1 MNDRP
6 MGLVQ
11 ECQQKQQQH
20 SGVNMKDDSVLSAN
34 LFANQGRGSFE
45 SYQSHSQSQTHHHQH
60 QHKHQHKRV
69 DTETDKGRRP
79 SGHVAEENRFPH
91 SSQGTDHAVLS
102 YDSRITSGHQKGAS
116 YSHEH
121 TSPPILTRFPSTA
134 SLTPLP
140 TVFSTEQHRQQQY
153 SPSFQHESNNNN
165 KNHPPS
171 SNSSSS
177 SRHRPSSKHYQQHYQ
192 EYPAHPVA
200 TILSM
205 SDSTPTVRAR
215 MSQERVMLP
224 PNASDLSEVPADA
237 FAEGEVLE
245 IEMSDCDVWDHY
257 SSNPY
262 SSDHIR
268 QARARCSSSTL
279 FDEARPPSGQGSYH
293 SKHDGS
299 DSPKSSPVLFHSNE
313 TFQHQQQLHYE
324 QAQQPPK
331 KQAIVFLDQSSHP
344 HHQQQQH
351 YDQSYTTDK
360 KGSIRTQETAST
372 NSCGDSPSWTTG
384 VRLKIEPSTP
394 VRPASGHH
402 HHHLTTSHQHSQQQ
416 STKGSSPLTAPT
428 TPLTPAPTTPLTP
441 TPTELDKPAK
451 NLMIFNKIPRQ
462 WPASQETLH
471 HHYVSK
477 ANKKAPPVRPKNNT
491 KDSSF
496 LFVLRIFARK
506 TVMSLPKEG

>member
-1 MNDRP
+1 

-11 ECQQKQQQH
+11 EQQQH
-20 SGVNMKDDSVLSAN
+20 SGGVYVEHDSVLRAN

-45 SYQSHSQSQTHHHQH
+45 SYQSQSQSHSHHHQH
-60 QHKHQHKRV
+60 QHKR
-69 DTETDKGRRP
+69 DDAETEKGRR
-79 SGHVAEENRFPH
+79 SLGHVAEENRFPH
-91 SSQGTDHAVLS
+91 SSQGTDNAVLS
-102 YDSRITSGHQKGAS
+102 YDSSKGSGHQKGAS
-116 YSHEH
+116 FSHEH

-140 TVFSTEQHRQQQY
+140 AVFSTEQHHQQQY
-153 SPSFQHESNNNN
+153 SPSCHHDNN

-257 SSNPY
+257 SSNSY

-299 DSPKSSPVLFHSNE
+299 DSLKSSPVLFHSKE
-313 TFQHQQQLHYE
+313 TLQHQQPLHYE

-344 HHQQQQH
+344 HHHQQQH

-360 KGSIRTQETAST
+360 K
-372 NSCGDSPSWTTG
+372 
-384 VRLKIEPSTP
+384 
-394 VRPASGHH
+394 
-402 HHHLTTSHQHSQQQ
+402 
-416 STKGSSPLTAPT
+416 
-428 TPLTPAPTTPLTP
+428 
-441 TPTELDKPAK
+441 
-451 NLMIFNKIPRQ
+451 
-462 WPASQETLH
+462 
-471 HHYVSK
+471 
-477 ANKKAPPVRPKNNT
+477 
-491 KDSSF
+491 
-496 LFVLRIFARK
+496 
-506 TVMSLPKEG
+506 